1 LLPCVRAAVHDFQP
15 VERALVPSGSLDRA
29 GVLHGSTNQTMQTAD
44 LVDLALLAAVH
55 GPKLVVAEPG
65 QSLRG
70 LEEYWTASKC
80 RFDRWSA
87 ALARLRRGEPPADGG
102 RPATVRG
109 LFEEMLGS
117 EVLTRVWTAVVVAF
131 DRRRNTQDNE
141 IIVRSVHIGHQ
152 EMRGRVLKLLA
163 GGPGLTASEAVE
175 LNRLRRRSEQWTDM
189 LLAFLAATDD
199 VAEFVCEPDRFKGYA
214 ADLSSGGI
222 AVAGDRDPAAVL
234 QTTLRSLVRHALL
247 EAAPNADLNER
258 VAAAILSGFP
268 PDLFDH
274 HGLFRS
280 LWLLRLMK
288 TTDDAERW
296 MTDLFGSESSA
307 GPVDPFSRRFN

>member
-1 LLPCVRAAVHDFQP
+1 
-15 VERALVPSGSLDRA
+15 
-29 GVLHGSTNQTMQTAD
+29 MQTVD

-65 QSLRG
+65 QTLLG

-87 ALARLRRGEPPADGG
+87 SLARLRCGESPADGN

-117 EVLTRVWTAVVVAF
+117 EVLTRIWTAVVVAY

-141 IIVRSVHIGHQ
+141 IVVRSVHIGHQ
-152 EMRGRVLKLLA
+152 EIRQRVLKLLA
-163 GGPGLTASEAVE
+163 GGPGLTAGEAVE
-175 LNRLRRRSEQWTDM
+175 LNRLRRRCEQWTDM

-199 VAEFVCEPDRFKGYA
+199 VLEFVCEADRFRGYVA
-214 ADLSSGGI
+214 ELARGDNG
-222 AVAGDRDPAAVL
+222 AAGDRDPAGVL
-234 QTTLRSLVRHALL
+234 QTTVRSLVRHALL
-247 EAAPNADLNER
+247 EDAPNADLNER

-288 TTDDAERW
+288 TADDAERW
-296 MTDLFGSESSA
+296 ITDLFGSESGSHST
-307 GPVDPFSRRFN
+307 GPFPRRFN

>member
-1 LLPCVRAAVHDFQP
+1 
-15 VERALVPSGSLDRA
+15 
-29 GVLHGSTNQTMQTAD
+29 MQTVD

-65 QSLRG
+65 QTLLG

-80 RFDRWSA
+80 RFDRWTV
-87 ALARLRRGEPPADGG
+87 ALARLRSGEPPNDGH
-102 RPATVRG
+102 RPGTVRG

-141 IIVRSVHIGHQ
+141 IVVRSVHIGHQ
-152 EMRGRVLKLLA
+152 EIRQRVLKLLA
-163 GGPGLTASEAVE
+163 GGPGLTAGEAVE

-199 VAEFVCEPDRFKGYA
+199 VSEFVCEMDRFRGYV

-222 AVAGDRDPAAVL
+222 AGAGERDPSGVL
-234 QTTLRSLVRHALL
+234 QTTLRSLARHALL
-247 EAAPNADLNER
+247 EDAPNPDLNER

-288 TTDDAERW
+288 TADDAERW
-296 MTDLFGSESSA
+296 MSDLFGSESASRSA
-307 GPVDPFSRRFN
+307 DPFSRRFN